1 MRPTKRCTPYSDS
14 VQWLGVLACKEATM
28 KISVVIPAYNEADR
42 IVRTLRQTLDYLE
55 KQTSR
60 SEIVVVSDG
69 STDNTQAV
77 VEGFQSTDHVSVRV
91 LSYSP
96 NRGKGYAVRYGMLRA
111 RGDQVL
117 FMDADYSVPIEE
129 IEKGRAL
136 LAQGYDIAIASRALA
151 GSVIE
156 THQNLMRE
164 ISARIYTL
172 VQTLYLGIRYKDTQC
187 GFKLFRQQ
195 VVQRLF
201 EHQKLD
207 SVIFD
212 PEILWLAHRQGY
224 RVAEF
229 PVNWQHVGD
238 SRIQYDSLRKSLF
251 VFQEL
256 FRIRKLHA
264 KKMR

>member
-1 MRPTKRCTPYSDS
+1 
-14 VQWLGVLACKEATM
+14 M

-42 IVRTLRQTLDYLE
+42 IVRTLHRTLGYLE
-55 KQTSR
+55 QQSYP
-60 SEIVVVSDG
+60 SEILVVSDG

-77 VEGFQSTDHVSVRV
+77 VEGFQGDGHVTLRA
-91 LSYSP
+91 LAYSP

-111 RGDQVL
+111 QGDQVL

-129 IEKGRAL
+129 IEKGLDL
-136 LAQGYDIAIASRALA
+136 LDQGYDIAIASRALS

-156 THQNLMRE
+156 AHQNLMRE
-164 ISARIYTL
+164 ISARVYTL
-172 VQTLYLGIRYKDTQC
+172 VQTLYLGIHYKDTQC
-187 GFKLFRQQ
+187 GFKLFRQP
-195 VVQRLF
+195 VVKRLF

-212 PEILWLAHRQGY
+212 PEILWLAHRYGY

-229 PVNWQHVGD
+229 PVNWHHVGD

-264 KKMR
+264 KKSR